1 MLSSGSHD
9 PTSPKH
15 AVKSP
20 FMKLPVEMRILI
32 YSYLVPKTRV
42 PSRSEKRKLE
52 SLKTDSTLSL
62 LRTNRQIYHEL
73 LELWYS
79 STRYCLSLKENDL
92 FFANKRIGSISSL
105 PLGFWFIKCL
115 SLTIRLEYLS
125 LDHASKRD
133 NWESQV
139 LQMRLNQVKE
149 IGDFFST
156 SGPGSLKT
164 LDIAVLPLHTFFADL
179 ETAANRWEAIRECL
193 DFNLHPL

>member
-1 MLSSGSHD
+1 MLSSGSHY
-9 PTSPKH
+9 PTYPKP
-15 AVKSP
+15 AVESP
-20 FMKLPVEMRILI
+20 FMKLPVEMRTLI

-42 PSRSEKRKLE
+42 PSRISKGKLE
-52 SLKTDSTLSL
+52 SLKTDSALSL

-115 SLTIRLEYLS
+115 SLAIRLEYLS
-125 LDHASKRD
+125 LDHASKLD

-139 LQMRLNQVKE
+139 LQMRLNQVKKRGGFFLH
-149 IGDFFST
+149 IWPWKSKDSRYRCSASTYVLRRPGDSC
-156 SGPGSLKT
+156 K
-164 LDIAVLPLHTFFADL
+164 
-179 ETAANRWEAIRECL
+179 
-193 DFNLHPL
+193 